1 MGVCVASQT
10 LIIIINISITI
21 IRCEQK
27 TLQPCPVAMIE
38 SKAVRIQFKG
48 HRRVA
53 QVRQP
58 LSSVQVTTFS
68 QRWSGRTQQPF
79 FLQAGRSPSPHA
91 VWLHLPKKA
100 GQATMKVVALNLDFM
115 PVNDRMSQKSKI
127 RVRVRGGVSQSSP
140 VRSQEYHGRFWTRGC
155 LIFRLFPGGAQ
166 AFPINVL
173 E

>member
-100 GQATMKVVALNLDFM
+100 GQATMKVV
-115 PVNDRMSQKSKI
+115 
-127 RVRVRGGVSQSSP
+127 VRGGVSQSSP